1 MSDEIID
8 EKSTSTEVEKELEQT
23 PEQSSQGESDIP
35 QKFVGKSAIDV
46 IQAYKEL
53 EKDRGR
59 LAQQL
64 GDSRKDKE
72 GLEARYRQSENERM
86 VAQSEVRSP
95 KQVTLQDDEDPISAF
110 DSTFE
115 ADPRGAIR
123 EAIKSVS
130 GGFQKRDQKEALR
143 DATSYYQQQKQN
155 NPDYARR
162 EPIMQQLAQ
171 ELKDII
177 KPEHLASV
185 KMLQALDVMSRGFD
199 IEHYSKQA
207 VERSQKEGLSVKNE
221 KRHAQ
226 SESASSQGDSSVK
239 FSALSLADMEK
250 ALGRS
255 DD

>member
-1 MSDEIID
+1 MSDEKID
-8 EKSTSTEVEKELEQT
+8 EQSTSTEVEKELEQT

-35 QKFVGKSAIDV
+35 QKFVGKSAVDV

-72 GLEARYRQSENERM
+72 GLEARYRQSESERM
-86 VAQSEVRSP
+86 AAYNEVKAP

-110 DSTFE
+110 DSKFE
-115 ADPRGAIR
+115 TDPKEAIR
-123 EAIKSVS
+123 DAIKSVS
-130 GGFQKRDQKEALR
+130 KSFKDQDFKKSMSEAT
-143 DATSYYQQQKQN
+143 AYYQQQKQN

-162 EPIMQQLAQ
+162 EPIMQQLAL
-171 ELKDII
+171 ELKDLV

-185 KMLQALDVMSRGFD
+185 KVLQALDMMSRGFD

-239 FSALSLADMEK
+239 FSALSLADMAK